1 MWRNVRW
8 CLLTGQWNC
17 RVINGVIITTV
28 SDEHW
33 SRTGFLMQHWDVTA
47 ASQKTK
53 KENSKRWKSE
63 AKMEM
68 RVWEKKT
75 NWKIKNGDRNICS
88 GEAESRTVPG
98 SSLVKSHS
106 QTGAEIRDGDW
117 LPERCVCDRRSGS
130 WDGGWWD
137 LNETGWSPLWPFDTV
152 MQRRWL
158 MCRRLPPLQLVVT
171 SQWRTDVVTD
181 WSVNGDYAPDL
192 NTLLIPSLSL

>member
-53 KENSKRWKSE
+53 KKNSKRWK
-63 AKMEM
+63 AK
-68 RVWEKKT
+68 WKWKWGCEKKRQT
-75 NWKIKNGDRNICS
+75 ETSKIETEIFAVGKPRAGRCQD
-88 GEAESRTVPG
+88 P
-98 SSLVKSHS
+98 LVKSHS